1 MLINILTSGTFL
13 THLIVSEVADSTEL
27 HNWQVRLV
35 AKEGA
40 CLLGQVCPNREEPGL
55 LSGADEA
62 AWLSGGGAALVAEDV
77 LAAGQDEAKAR
88 VWSPTAPF
96 Q

>member
-1 MLINILTSGTFL
+1 M
-13 THLIVSEVADSTEL
+13 HLIVLEVADSTKL
-27 HNWQVRLV
+27 HNWHVHLV
-35 AKEGA
+35 AEEGA
-40 CLLGQVCPNREEPGL
+40 RLLGQVCPNGEEPGL

-77 LAAGQDEAKAR
+77 LAAAQEEAKAR
-88 VWSPTAPF
+88 AWPPTAPF